1 MVSGLYCQKTMKIIG
16 NFIYILRSWPGYSML
31 STVTSTTMDYRIPQT
46 STDQSFG
53 LCCPVLPLQIQPSLA
68 SR

>member
-1 MVSGLYCQKTMKIIG
+1 MNSGLFGYKTMKI
-16 NFIYILRSWPGYSML
+16 NEDFIYILRYWPKYSML
-31 STVTSTTMDYRIPQT
+31 STVSTTMDYRTPQT
-46 STDQSFG
+46 STDQSLG

>member
-1 MVSGLYCQKTMKIIG
+1 MNSGLFGYKTMKI
-16 NFIYILRSWPGYSML
+16 NEDFIYILRYWPKYSML
-31 STVTSTTMDYRIPQT
+31 STVSTTMDYRTPQT